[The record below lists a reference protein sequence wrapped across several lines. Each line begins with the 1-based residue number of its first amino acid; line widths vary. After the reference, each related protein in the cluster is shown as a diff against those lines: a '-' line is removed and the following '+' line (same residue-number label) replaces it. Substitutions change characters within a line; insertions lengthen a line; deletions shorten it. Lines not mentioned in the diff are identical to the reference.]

1 MNVMKKKNIIKV
13 DTDIYPLDAVKA
25 AAYIFLQDNFVRIEK
40 TETPNIVAVMIK
52 SAVENIKDSFFNELL
67 HETLRFKI
75 SENSKSLRERI
86 VIRALASANNQP
98 KKIQKNESETT
109 DNVPSSDVVLE
120 QEIEK
125 LLKEANEGSYTT
137 DPLKISVPWEE
148 TDNSLSKKETD
159 K

>member
-1 MNVMKKKNIIKV
+1 MKKNIIQI

-40 TETPNIVAVMIK
+40 TDAPGIVSVIVK
-52 SAVENIKDSFFNELL
+52 SASENVKDSFFNELL

-75 SENSKSLRERI
+75 SENSKSIRERI
-86 VIRALASANNQP
+86 VIRALASANNQT
-98 KKIQKNESETT
+98 KKTQQEAQLEAGFDKNA
-109 DNVPSSDVVLE
+109 SDVVLE

-125 LLKEANEGSYTT
+125 LLKEASQGSYTT

-148 TDNSLSKKETD
+148 TYNASGKKETD

>member
-1 MNVMKKKNIIKV
+1 MKKQIIHV

-25 AAYIFLQDNFVRIEK
+25 AASIFLQGNFVRIKK
-40 TETPNIVAVMIK
+40 TDAQGIVSVIVK
-52 SAVENIKDSFFNELL
+52 SASENVKDSFFNELL

-75 SENSKSLRERI
+75 SENSKSIRERI
-86 VIRALASANNQP
+86 VIRALASANNQT
-98 KKIQKNESETT
+98 KKTQQEAQMEAGFDKNAA
-109 DNVPSSDVVLE
+109 DVVLE

-125 LLKEANEGSYTT
+125 LLKEASQGSYIT

-148 TDNSLSKKETD
+148 TNKAIDKKETD